1 MSISNCVKLFSN
13 GFRQPIFNK
22 SYLTLKVFYM
32 YSIRKINQI
41 WTNSQRIKSYRKCL
55 LYFEGNE
62 NRSIY
67 SKCNIRFPFIYIYI
81 YCYAFSSFRK
91 NIILFTILSYA
102 YFCIKRY
109 TKLLSIPSLSID

>member
-13 GFRQPIFNK
+13 GVRQPIFNK

-81 YCYAFSSFRK
+81 YIAMPSHPLEK
-91 NIILFTILSYA
+91 ILYCLPFYLMLT
-102 YFCIKRY
+102 FV
-109 TKLLSIPSLSID
+109 